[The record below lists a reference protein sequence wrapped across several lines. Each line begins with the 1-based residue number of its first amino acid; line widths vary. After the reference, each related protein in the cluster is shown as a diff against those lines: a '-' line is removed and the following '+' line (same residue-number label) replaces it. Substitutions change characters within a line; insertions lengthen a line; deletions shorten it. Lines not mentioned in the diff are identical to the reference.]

1 MIYFLGRNSDRHL
14 RHRIQ
19 KYRIQFPWDGLK
31 AADVDAVLV
40 GEGDLHHTRERKG
53 GKVRR

>member
-1 MIYFLGRNSDRHL
+1 MIYFLGRNGDRHL

-40 GEGDLHHTRERKG
+40 SEGDLHHTRERKG
-53 GKVRR
+53 G